1 MNLTENARVTQGI
14 IQAIGEVEKNGEAG
28 VMVSTAQGIVRARL
42 AFSCLVQ
49 PAGGDIVLLSWRGTE
64 CFVLSIL
71 ERHGAAPVE
80 MRFEASLTMRVEGDA
95 RIEASGE
102 TLLGGGR
109 SAALKAAAVE
119 VSGTSVEING
129 ERLSLIGRAF
139 SWLADS
145 LDGTARTIRQ
155 VSDVFSLR
163 ARSHTRQVEDM
174 ELVRVGHLD
183 LRADKILN
191 VNAEHA
197 IVKSRQLVKLDGKQI
212 QVG

>member
-1 MNLTENARVTQGI
+1 MSLTENSRVTQGI
-14 IQAIGEVEKNGEAG
+14 IQGVGEVEKNGEAG
-28 VMVSTAQGIVRARL
+28 VMVSTPHGIVRARL

-49 PAGGDIVLLSWRGTE
+49 PVGGDIVLLSWRGAE

-71 ERHGAAPVE
+71 ERHSEAPVE
-80 MRFEASLTMRVEGDA
+80 MRFDRSLSMRVDGDST
-95 RIEASGE
+95 IEASGG
-102 TLLGGGR
+102 TQLGGGR
-109 SAALKAAAVE
+109 SVALKAAAVE
-119 VSGTSVEING
+119 VSGTAVEING
-129 ERLSLIGRAF
+129 ERLSLVGRAVN
-139 SWLADS
+139 WLADTV
-145 LDGTARTIRQ
+145 DGTARVIRQ
-155 VSDVFSLR
+155 VSDVFALR